1 MPPLGLVTIDQRGRE
16 LWLVTVSGEYDLSNA
31 AELSSVLESCADGSV
46 VVDLSQATFIDSTV
60 LHVLIAARVS
70 VCEGHGFAVV
80 APQES
85 IASRVFTISG
95 LGGPLNVCDS
105 TRAAFEIVDAVVRS
119 NREIPDVE
127 AASTS
132 L

>member
-31 AELSSVLESCADGSV
+31 AELSSVLEYMCGRERRRR
-46 VVDLSQATFIDSTV
+46 LPQATFINSTV

-70 VCEGHGFAVV
+70 VCEGHRFAVV

-105 TRAAFEIVDAVVRS
+105 TRAAFEIVDAVVR
-119 NREIPDVE
+119 
-127 AASTS
+127 
-132 L
+132 

>member
-16 LWLVTVSGEYDLSNA
+16 LWLVTVLGEYDLSNA
-31 AELSSVLESCADGSV
+31 AELRGVLESCAEGSV

-60 LHVLIAARVS
+60 LHILIAARES

-80 APQES
+80 APLES
-85 IASRVFTISG
+85 FPSRVLTIGG

-105 TRAAFEIVDAVVRS
+105 TRAAFEIVDAIVLSHRAT
-119 NREIPDVE
+119 PDVE
-127 AASTS
+127 AASS
-132 L
+132 